1 LIRIELSR
9 DSAQHRLF
17 DAWLAQAKPRIAKEV
32 EVDLSKGVSIVFDG
46 YGSLKLLEHWV
57 TQPINC
63 AQHGASLKDGRLLV
77 MECNSAI
84 RAQPA
89 PTSHRQPWLE
99 RREIGSWVL
108 AGDEDEEECG
118 QIVAPAHRNERCY
131 RVRFR
136 EGKERVIPAILLEP
150 ASPLEILGAQDDDP
164 ADRNPNL
171 DF

>member
-1 LIRIELSR
+1 MRIELTR
-9 DSAQHRLF
+9 DSNQHRLF
-17 DAWLAQAKPRIAKEV
+17 EAWLGCVPDRVAQEV
-32 EVDLSKGVSIVFDG
+32 EVDLSKGVSVVFDS
-46 YGSLKLLEHWV
+46 YGPLVLLERWLDMPVNVARVGCDRKHARSIQSELRLAK
-57 TQPINC
+57 TQ
-63 AQHGASLKDGRLLV
+63 ADGIQAKWENR
-77 MECNSAI
+77 
-84 RAQPA
+84 
-89 PTSHRQPWLE
+89 RQ
-99 RREIGSWVL
+99 IGEWVL

-164 ADRNPNL
+164 KDHNPNL